1 MAEREHDPQTAEPS
15 RKAWFASF
23 WAANNTTVLGGIAT
37 LVVFGGGVW
46 LVQSWLDAPAPKAQ
60 KVVQEIALVR
70 PPPPPKKEEP
80 PPPPPEIEEE
90 VDLPEP
96 EPAPEPLQ
104 SDEAPPPDLLGLDA
118 EGVAGADGFGLIAN
132 RGGRGITDGGGGDR
146 FRWYAGVL
154 RQALSAHLAQYD
166 ELRTRNYAITV
177 RLWLNRA
184 GEVQRVLLDESTGE
198 PELDLVI
205 EQALANLTELGGQQP
220 AGIPQ
225 PVTLRLVSRL

>member
-1 MAEREHDPQTAEPS
+1 MT
-15 RKAWFASF
+15 
-23 WAANNTTVLGGIAT
+23 
-37 LVVFGGGVW
+37 W
-46 LVQSWLDAPAPKAQ
+46 LKAPAPKTQ

-96 EPAPEPLQ
+96 EATPEPMP
-104 SDEAPPPDLLGLDA
+104 SDEPPPPDLLGLDA
-118 EGVAGADGFGLIAN
+118 DGVAGTDGFGLIAN
-132 RGGRGITDGGGGDR
+132 RGGRGITDAGGGDR

-154 RQALSAHLAQYD
+154 RQALSAHLAQY
-166 ELRTRNYAITV
+166 EQLRTSNYTITV

-184 GEVQRVLLDESTGE
+184 GEVQRVILDESTGR
-198 PELDLVI
+198 PELDQVI
-205 EQALANLTELGGQQP
+205 EQALAGLNEIGGRPP

>member
-1 MAEREHDPQTAEPS
+1 M
-15 RKAWFASF
+15 
-23 WAANNTTVLGGIAT
+23 
-37 LVVFGGGVW
+37 VVFLAWCARNSNLIVGGVVTTGLFGAGVW
-46 LVQSWLDAPAPKAQ
+46 LVLGWLSQPAPRTQ

-96 EPAPEPLQ
+96 EPAPEPMQ
-104 SDEAPPPDLLGLDA
+104 ADEPPPPGPLGLDA
-118 EGVAGADGFGLIAN
+118 DGVAGADGFGLVSR
-132 RGGRGITDGGGGDR
+132 RGGRGITEGAGGDR
-146 FRWYAGVL
+146 LRWYAGVL
-154 RQALSAHLAQYD
+154 RQALSAHLASYE
-166 ELRTRNYAITV
+166 ELRRRNYTITV
-177 RLWLNRA
+177 RLWLNGA
-184 GEVQRVLLDESTGE
+184 GEVEKVSLDQSTGE

-205 EQALANLTELGGQQP
+205 EQALASITELGGRPP